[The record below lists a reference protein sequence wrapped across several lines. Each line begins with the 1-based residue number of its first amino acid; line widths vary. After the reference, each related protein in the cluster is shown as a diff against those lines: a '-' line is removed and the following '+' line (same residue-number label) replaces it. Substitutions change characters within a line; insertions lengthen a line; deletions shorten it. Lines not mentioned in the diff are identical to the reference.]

1 MAYTFSEALPAVPD
15 TPMREE
21 DLAAV
26 REFVKLQ

>member
-1 MAYTFSEALPAVPD
+1 LPAVPD